1 MEKVLIQ
8 KSYTKWGSEV
18 PYINVRLLND
28 NMTIDQKAE
37 VIRRITDVMVD
48 VLNKD
53 PNTTFVVIDEIN
65 PENWGLAGQSVAK
78 RRKMQQ

>member
-1 MEKVLIQ
+1 M
-8 KSYTKWGSEV
+8 